1 MAALFHQP
9 AVCKRFRLIDII
21 RPFHIYK
28 SLALELLLLEFSIRG
43 PLSLALVNREVFCH
57 RGQTEK
63 ADAKI
68 GDFES
73 WRVHS

>member
-1 MAALFHQP
+1 MASLFHQP
-9 AVCKRFRLIDII
+9 AVCKRFRLIDNI

-28 SLALELLLLEFSIRG
+28 SLALELLLEFSIRG

-63 ADAKI
+63 ADAKT

>member
-1 MAALFHQP
+1 MASSYHQP
-9 AVCKRFRLIDII
+9 AVCKRFRLIDNI

-43 PLSLALVNREVFCH
+43 PLSLALVNREVFSH
-57 RGQTEK
+57 RGQTGK

-68 GDFES
+68 GDFETR
-73 WRVHS
+73 RVSS